1 MPSLAEI
8 EQLAFALQPSQR
20 ASLASR
26 LIATLPDP
34 DYDVSDD
41 EVMQRD
47 RELESG
53 IVQPMTHDEF
63 VRAVNADRGR

>member
-53 IVQPMTHDEF
+53 IVHPMTHDEF